1 MPLVVHDELRDDAVV
16 ERIEGE
22 IDTAVVDEFNSH
34 LRVGM
39 NTASTDPVRPL
50 ISDLQ
55 DVAFFGSAG
64 LNAVLG
70 CLNDSRA
77 NGIAVRL
84 IATNPMVV
92 RVFELT
98 QLDKAVVLYPSL
110 DEALQVG
117 DPETL

>member
-1 MPLVVHDELRDDAVV
+1 MQLVVHDEFRDEAVV
-16 ERIEGE
+16 VHIKGE
-22 IDTAVVDEFNSH
+22 IDMPVVDEFRSE
-34 LRVGM
+34 LRAAM

-50 ISDLQ
+50 IIDMQ

-70 CLNDSRA
+70 CFNDGRA

-84 IATNPMVV
+84 VANNPMVV

-98 QLDKAVVLYPSL
+98 KLDKTLVLYPSL
-110 DEALQVG
+110 DDALQVR

>member
-1 MPLVVHDELRDDAVV
+1 MP
-16 ERIEGE
+16 
-22 IDTAVVDEFNSH
+22 VVDEFSSH

-50 ISDLQ
+50 IIDLQ

-64 LNAVLG
+64 LNAVLR
-70 CLNDSRA
+70 CLKHGRA

-84 IATNPMVV
+84 AATNPMVV

-98 QLDKAVVLYPSL
+98 KLDKALVLYPSL
-110 DEALQVG
+110 DEALQVR